1 MMPTPVGPR
10 PVSAGPLPAMPV
22 RAELSR
28 QSWRMSAEPDVAQP
42 GAPARAGQP
51 GAAGTTAADVTALL
65 DEAFGAEPG

>member
-42 GAPARAGQP
+42 GSQT
-51 GAAGTTAADVTALL
+51 GAIIRPVAAHEGRPISKTKTAVTITYS
-65 DEAFGAEPG
+65 G